1 MEKEIYTLKV
11 YNTLTKQYEDV
22 VVTKKVYEEYKRSE
36 WRIEKNDAS
45 FNTHEILL
53 SILLEDNNEKSE
65 IYYQLADTEQ
75 STENIFLN
83 KLRRDELQR
92 AFAELSR
99 DEVELF
105 EALVLDNVSE
115 IEYGIKVGLTQQGVN
130 WKKQQIR
137 KKLKKFLKN
146 PL

>member
-22 VVTKKVYEEYKRSE
+22 VVTKEVYEEYKRSE
-36 WRIEKNDAS
+36 WRIEKNDTS